1 MTTAWA
7 KAMAALAESGD
18 RLAAEMEARGL
29 NSAETLETMLGALM
43 DTYLTQVGSD
53 PARPAFLPCTGYFQ
67 RLGSPNPDTVY
78 RRAPVDPTGSYRLTG
93 TRGTARDV
101 TIMPFTAAMRGG
113 VPFDLSTV
121 AQGPEGPFE
130 LIVSAERP
138 AGHEGDWWQL
148 QPDTASL
155 WLREVSPRWGEESPA
170 EVAIV
175 RLDAPPYRRMT
186 AAEMDARLAGLAAR
200 VEGIVAYGMKHAD
213 GLAEQ
218 GFVNRMR
225 ETDYSKS
232 GAMPLQSYHEAL
244 FELAEGECLLVE
256 ARLPEDCTYFSWS
269 LTDRMLVTL
278 DWMNA
283 QSSLNSAQAVLDPDG
298 VLRVVVCPEDPGV
311 ANWMDTLGFRQGVLQ
326 CRSAGSAIAPE
337 MSATVLKLS
346 QVGHHVSAGTRLV
359 TPAERLAA
367 LQERQR
373 AWQMRRIW

>member
-1 MTTAWA
+1 MSSAWA
-7 KAMAALAESGD
+7 KAMAALAEAGD
-18 RLAAEMEARGL
+18 RLAGEMTSRGL
-29 NSAETLETMLGALM
+29 ESSEVLETMLGALM
-43 DTYLTQVGSD
+43 DTYLTQIGSD

-78 RRAPVDPTGSYRLTG
+78 RRAPVDPAGTYRLTG
-93 TRGTARDV
+93 TRGAAREV
-101 TIMPFTAAMRGG
+101 TIMPFTATMRGG
-113 VPFDLSTV
+113 VPFDLSTL
-121 AQGPEGPFE
+121 AQGPDGSFE
-130 LIVSAERP
+130 LIVSAVRP
-138 AGHEGDWWQL
+138 EGYEGDWWQL

-155 WLREVSPRWGEESPA
+155 WLREVSARWGHESPA
-170 EVAIV
+170 EVAVV
-175 RLDAPPYRRMT
+175 RLDGPPYRRMT
-186 AAEMDARLAGLAAR
+186 AAEMDARLGNLAAR

-218 GFVNRMR
+218 GFVNRFR
-225 ETDYSKS
+225 ETDYSQS

-244 FELAEGECLLVE
+244 FDLAEGECLLVE
-256 ARLPEDCTYFSWS
+256 ARLPADCAYFSWS

-298 VLRVVVCPEDPGV
+298 VLRVVVSPADPGV

-337 MSATVLKLS
+337 MSATVLPLAHL
-346 QVGHHVSAGTRLV
+346 GERLPAGTARIG
-359 TPAERLAA
+359 PDERLAA
-367 LQERQR
+367 LRERQR

>member
-1 MTTAWA
+1 MSSAWA

-18 RLAAEMEARGL
+18 RLAEEMASRGL
-29 NSAETLETMLGALM
+29 ESSETLETMLGALM
-43 DTYLTQVGSD
+43 DTYLTQIGSD

-78 RRAPVDPTGSYRLTG
+78 RRAPVDPQGTYRLTG

-121 AQGPEGPFE
+121 AQGPDGSFE
-130 LIVSAERP
+130 LLVSAERP
-138 AGHEGDWWQL
+138 EGYAGDCWQL

-155 WLREVSPRWGEESPA
+155 WLREVSARWGHESAA

-218 GFVNRMR
+218 GFVNRFR
-225 ETDYSKS
+225 ETDYSQA
-232 GAMPLQSYHEAL
+232 GAMPLQSYHEAV
-244 FELAEGECLLVE
+244 FDLAEGECLLVE
-256 ARLPEDCTYFSWS
+256 ARLPEDCAYFSWS

-283 QSSLNSAQAVLDPDG
+283 QSSLNSAQAVLDADG
-298 VLRVVVCPEDPGV
+298 VLRVVVAAADPGV
-311 ANWMDTLGFRQGVLQ
+311 ANWMGTLGFRQGVLQ
-326 CRSAGSAIAPE
+326 CRSAGSANAPE
-337 MSATVLKLS
+337 MSASVVPLAAITEHLPPE
-346 QVGHHVSAGTRLV
+346 TPRLG
-359 TPAERLAA
+359 PADRLAA

>member
-1 MTTAWA
+1 MTSAWA
-7 KAMAALAESGD
+7 KAMAALAEAGD

-43 DTYLTQVGSD
+43 DTYLTQIGSD
-53 PARPAFLPCTGYFQ
+53 PTRPAFLPCTGYFQ

-78 RRAPVDPTGSYRLTG
+78 RRAPVDPAGTYRLTG

-101 TIMPFTAAMRGG
+101 TIMPFTAMMMGG

-121 AQGPEGPFE
+121 AGPDGSFE

-138 AGHEGDWWQL
+138 EGYQGDWWQL
-148 QPDTASL
+148 QPNTASL
-155 WLREVSPRWGEESPA
+155 WLREVSARWGQESPA
-170 EVAIV
+170 ELAVV

-186 AAEMDARLAGLAAR
+186 PAEMDTRLTGLAMR
-200 VEGIVAYGMKHAD
+200 VENIVAYGMKHVD

-218 GFVNRMR
+218 GFVNRFR
-225 ETDYSKS
+225 ETDYSKA

-244 FELAEGECLLVE
+244 FDLAEGECLLVE
-256 ARLPEDCTYFSWS
+256 AKLPEDCTYFSWS

-283 QSSLNSAQAVLDPDG
+283 QSSLNSAQAVLDQDG
-298 VLRVVVCPEDPGV
+298 VLRVVVAPRDPGV

-326 CRSAGSAIAPE
+326 CRSAGSAVAPE
-337 MSATVLKLS
+337 MSATVLPLEKVPADLPR
-346 QVGHHVSAGTRLV
+346 VGPEERLV
-359 TPAERLAA
+359 M

>member
-1 MTTAWA
+1 MSAWA
-7 KAMAALAESGD
+7 KAMAALAEAGD
-18 RLAAEMEARGL
+18 RLAAEMEVRGL
-29 NSAETLETMLGALM
+29 NSAETLETLLGALM
-43 DTYLTQVGSD
+43 DTYLTQIGSD

-78 RRAPVDPTGSYRLTG
+78 RRAPVDPAGTYRLTG

-101 TIMPFTAAMRGG
+101 TIMPFTAMMRGG

-121 AQGPEGPFE
+121 AGPDGSFE

-138 AGHEGDWWQL
+138 EGHAGHWWQL

-155 WLREVSPRWGEESPA
+155 WLREVSARWGHESPA
-170 EVAIV
+170 ELAVV
-175 RLDAPPYRRMT
+175 RLDAPPYRRMSP
-186 AAEMDARLAGLAAR
+186 AEMDKQLAGLATR
-200 VEGIVAYGMKHAD
+200 VENIVAYGMKHAD

-218 GFVNRMR
+218 GFVNRFR

-232 GAMPLQSYHEAL
+232 GAMPLQSYHEAI
-244 FELAEGECLLVE
+244 FDLAEGECLLVE
-256 ARLPEDCTYFSWS
+256 ARLPEHCTYFSWS

-283 QSSLNSAQAVLDPDG
+283 QSSLNSAQAGLDADN
-298 VLRVVVCPEDPGV
+298 VLRVVVAAQDPGV

-326 CRSAGSAIAPE
+326 CRSAGSAIAPQ
-337 MSATVLKLS
+337 MSATVLPLEK
-346 QVGHHVSAGTRLV
+346 V
-359 TPAERLAA
+359 PAELPRVAPEERLAM

-373 AWQMRRIW
+373 TWQMRRIW